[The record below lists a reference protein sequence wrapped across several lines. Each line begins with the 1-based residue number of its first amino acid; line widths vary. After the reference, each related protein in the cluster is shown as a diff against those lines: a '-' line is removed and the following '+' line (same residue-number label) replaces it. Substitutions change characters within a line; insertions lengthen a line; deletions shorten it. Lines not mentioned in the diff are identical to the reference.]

1 MALYTGNI
9 KFLYR
14 INQNLFS
21 IFISMSNAVLLLLIS
36 FFQDNMGKPAAE
48 R

>member
-9 KFLYR
+9 KFLYG

-21 IFISMSNAVLLLLIS
+21 IFISQSNAVLLLLMA
-36 FFQDNMGKPAAE
+36 FFQDSMGKPAPE